1 MFLLQ
6 RKQHTTRVKIRM
18 KMARS
23 KRMAATIATTTTR
36 DVSEGGVVSEVSV
49 LVESVSKLV
58 ETVLV
63 VSELISAI

>member
-1 MFLLQ
+1 
-6 RKQHTTRVKIRM
+6 
-18 KMARS
+18 MARN
-23 KRMAATIATTTTR
+23 RRVAATIATTTTR
-36 DVSEGGVVSEVSV
+36 DISEGGVVSEVSV

>member
-1 MFLLQ
+1 
-6 RKQHTTRVKIRM
+6 M

-23 KRMAATIATTTTR
+23 KRVAATIATTTTI
-36 DVSEGGVVSEVSV
+36 DISEGGVVSEVSV
-49 LVESVSKLV
+49 LVESASKLV